1 MAVDGAGPMGA
12 PLVAECGGAEAIK
25 RLIRAEGAALWRR
38 RRPADLTKMAV
49 VVRSSLFT
57 HLLVALFGMGSW
69 LAVNALWVELPVV
82 TKSLPEGWSL
92 PAYLTVLIAMSNI
105 GPLVVTLAHRF
116 SPTLLNERCVIYF
129 IQTVGA
135 LSSIALALSWDRTVV
150 VGGVQRSVAFLTLTF
165 ILAAVCCTSN
175 VTFLPFMFHL
185 PSRFIRSFFV
195 GQGLGA
201 LVPSLA
207 ALVQGVSQL
216 ECRNV
221 TDTSGSHSL
230 QPHYLQEIFTASAF
244 FWLLAFLMCV
254 SLLSFFALN
263 WRAARSSA
271 PREQGTGEESRH
283 LSAEAEAAPKPPS
296 PFYNPRT
303 IYLLILLAVSNALTN
318 GVLPSIQTYSCLPY
332 GSTTFHLAVVLGNL
346 ANPLACFITMFA
358 LWRSSV
364 GLSILALL
372 GVLFGAYILT
382 LAAFSPCPP
391 LLGKSAGIALVVIAW
406 MVFTGLFSYVKVV
419 ISSILHEAGHLALV
433 WCGIA
438 IQVGSL
444 LGALMMFPLVSVYH
458 LFTSG
463 QPCVD
468 TCSH

>member
-1 MAVDGAGPMGA
+1 MGFF
-12 PLVAECGGAEAIK
+12 L
-25 RLIRAEGAALWRR
+25 LWRR

-49 VVRSSLFT
+49 VVRSYLIT
-57 HLLVALFGMGSW
+57 HLLVAMFGMGSW

-82 TKSLPEGWSL
+82 TKSLPEGWNL
-92 PAYLTVLIAMSNI
+92 PAYLTVLIALSNI
-105 GPLVVTLAHRF
+105 GPLFVTLAHKF
-116 SPTLLNERCVIYF
+116 APGLLNERYVIYS
-129 IQTVGA
+129 IQTLGVM
-135 LSSIALALSWDRTVV
+135 SSIALALSWDGTVV
-150 VGGVQRSVAFLTLTF
+150 IGGVPHSVAFLTLTF

-201 LVPSLA
+201 LMPCLA
-207 ALVQGVSQL
+207 ALVQGVSKL

-221 TDTSGSHSL
+221 TGGNGTHSL
-230 QPHYLQEIFTASAF
+230 QPHYLQENFSAGSF
-244 FWLLAFLMCV
+244 FWLLAVLMGV
-254 SLLSFFALN
+254 SLLSFVTLT
-263 WRAARSSA
+263 WRAARSSV
-271 PREQGTGEESRH
+271 PREQGTGEESCH
-283 LSAEAEAAPKPPS
+283 LSAEAEAASKPSS
-296 PFYNPRT
+296 PFYSPRT
-303 IYLLILLAVSNALTN
+303 VYLLILLAVSNALTN

-346 ANPLACFITMFA
+346 ANPIACFITMFA

-372 GVLFGAYILT
+372 GLLFGAYILT
-382 LAAFSPCPP
+382 LATFSPCPP
-391 LLGKSAGIALVVIAW
+391 LLGKSTGVTLVVVAW

-433 WCGIA
+433 WCGVA

-444 LGALMMFPLVSVYH
+444 LGALVMFPLVSVYH
-458 LFTSG
+458 LFTSS